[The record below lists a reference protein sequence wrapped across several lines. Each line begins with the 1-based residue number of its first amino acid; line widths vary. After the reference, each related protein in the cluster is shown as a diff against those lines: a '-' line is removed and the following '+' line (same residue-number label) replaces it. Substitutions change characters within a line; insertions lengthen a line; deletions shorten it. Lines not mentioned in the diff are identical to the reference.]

1 VVVEDLTFAGAD
13 RVDICG
19 EATATDEVV
28 YVTGKL
34 CGSECFGRVDT
45 LKSDGELLG

>member
-1 VVVEDLTFAGAD
+1 MVIEDLALTGAD

-19 EATATDEVV
+19 EATATNEVV
-28 YVTGKL
+28 YVAGKL
-34 CGSECFGRVDT
+34 CGSECFGRVDA